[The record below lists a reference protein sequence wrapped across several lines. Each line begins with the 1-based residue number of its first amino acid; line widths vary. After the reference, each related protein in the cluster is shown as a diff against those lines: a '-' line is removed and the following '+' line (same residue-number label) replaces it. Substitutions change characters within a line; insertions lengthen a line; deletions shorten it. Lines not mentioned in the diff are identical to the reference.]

1 MSLNQLI
8 DPVKELNVKFNNV
21 DLSTINNEPYPPT
34 DDNKKITTLGSV
46 GGNVEPAPNT
56 QSVSIS
62 SNDVFVE
69 QLKNTLIGSTEYT
82 TTRVYCSQISLTTT
96 AVLVVPQNVCV
107 LKVNMPFKLV
117 NSICKYSSGDLSG
130 INNANGC
137 VSASLSVDDTNT
149 GYVNLGFITGDTT
162 VPTATPLKISQVYTG
177 NFDIHIL
184 TPIV

>member
-8 DPVKELNVKFNNV
+8 DPVKELDVKFKNV

-46 GGNVEPAPNT
+46 GGNIEPAPNT
-56 QSVSIS
+56 QNVSIS
-62 SNDVFVE
+62 NDDIFVE
-69 QLKNTLIGSTEYT
+69 QLKNTIIGGVEYS

-96 AVLVVPQNVCV
+96 AVLSVPQNVCV

-130 INNANGC
+130 INNANNC
-137 VSASLSVDDTNT
+137 VSASLSVDDTNV
-149 GYVNLGFITGDTT
+149 GYVNIGFITGDFNN
-162 VPTATPLKISQVYTG
+162 PTLTPLKTNQGYTG

-184 TPIV
+184 TPI